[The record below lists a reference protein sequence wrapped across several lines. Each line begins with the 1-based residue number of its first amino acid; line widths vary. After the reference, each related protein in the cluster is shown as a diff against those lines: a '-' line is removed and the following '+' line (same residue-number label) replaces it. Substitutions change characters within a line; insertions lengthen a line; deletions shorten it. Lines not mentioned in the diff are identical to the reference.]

1 MYLLCMN
8 YILTEQQLRIIVK
21 EEKNSKLTN
30 YMKFMYS
37 FTHKVVSISKK
48 KYGLNVR
55 FLLTMGTAIGG
66 FLLPLDMFLKQGIF
80 ELTEDQTALIL
91 TGVAAINFYGNRKN
105 ISNIIDKIK
114 EEGLLDYFQSVLE
127 KSDKL
132 RKSFVGFLE
141 SLSLT
146 LSSVQETISYAF
158 LLPLITDFMDIA
170 HGTQNFWEASEIVT
184 ERLLASGVV
193 VISGQILIEVINKIL
208 KRVS

>member
-8 YILTEQQLRIIVK
+8 YILTEQQLRIIIK

-48 KYGLNVR
+48 KYDLNVR

-66 FLLPLDMFLKQGIF
+66 FLLPLDMFLKQGVF
-80 ELTEDQTALIL
+80 ELNEDQIALIL

-105 ISNIIDKIK
+105 ISNIIDKIR
-114 EEGLLDYFQSVLE
+114 EDGLSDYFQSVLE

-132 RKSFVGFLE
+132 KNSFVGFLE

-170 HGTQNFWEASEIVT
+170 HGTQNFWGASEIMS
-184 ERLLASGVV
+184 ERILASGVV
-193 VISGQILIEVINKIL
+193 VVSGQILIEIINKIL

>member
-8 YILTEQQLRIIVK
+8 YILTEQQLRIIIK

-48 KYGLNVR
+48 KYDLNVR

-66 FLLPLDMFLKQGIF
+66 FLLPLDMFLKQGVF
-80 ELTEDQTALIL
+80 ELNEDQIALIL

-114 EEGLLDYFQSVLE
+114 EEGLSDYLQSVLE

-132 RKSFVGFLE
+132 KNSFVGFLE

-170 HGTQNFWEASEIVT
+170 HGTQNFWGASEIMT
-184 ERLLASGVV
+184 ERILASGVV

>member
-8 YILTEQQLRIIVK
+8 YILTEQQLRIIIK
-21 EEKNSKLTN
+21 EEKNTKLTN

-48 KYGLNVR
+48 KYDLNVR

-66 FLLPLDMFLKQGIF
+66 FLLPLDMFLKQGVF
-80 ELTEDQTALIL
+80 ELNEDQIALIL

-105 ISNIIDKIK
+105 ISNIIDKIR
-114 EEGLLDYFQSVLE
+114 EDGLSDYFQSVLE

-132 RKSFVGFLE
+132 KNSFVGFLE

-170 HGTQNFWEASEIVT
+170 HGTQNFWGASEIMT
-184 ERLLASGVV
+184 ERILASGVV
-193 VISGQILIEVINKIL
+193 VISAQILIEIIGKIL

>member
-1 MYLLCMN
+1 MN
-8 YILTEQQLRIIVK
+8 YILTEQQLRFIIK

-48 KYGLNVR
+48 KYDLNVR

-66 FLLPLDMFLKQGIF
+66 FLLPLDMFLKQGVF
-80 ELTEDQTALIL
+80 ELNEDQIALIL

-114 EEGLLDYFQSVLE
+114 EEGLSDYLQSVLE

-132 RKSFVGFLE
+132 KNSFVGFLE

-170 HGTQNFWEASEIVT
+170 HGTQNFWGASEIMT
-184 ERLLASGVV
+184 ERILASGVV
-193 VISGQILIEVINKIL
+193 VVSGQILIEIINKIL

>member
-8 YILTEQQLRIIVK
+8 YILTEQQLRIIIK

-48 KYGLNVR
+48 KYDLNVR

>member
-1 MYLLCMN
+1 MN
-8 YILTEQQLRIIVK
+8 YILTEQQLRIIIK
-21 EEKNSKLTN
+21 EENNTKLMN

-37 FTHKVVSISKK
+37 FTHKIVSISKK

-66 FLLPLDMFLKQGIF
+66 FLLPLDMFLKQGTF
-80 ELTEDQTALIL
+80 ELNEDQIALIL
-91 TGVAAINFYGNRKN
+91 TGVAAVNFYGNKKN
-105 ISNIIDKIK
+105 ISSIIDKIK
-114 EEGLLDYFQSVLE
+114 ENGLSEYFQSVLE

-132 RKSFVGFLE
+132 KNSFVGFLE

-158 LLPLITDFMDIA
+158 LLPLITDFMNVA
-170 HGTQNFWEASEIVT
+170 HGTQNFWGASEIMA
-184 ERLLASGVV
+184 ERILASGVV
-193 VISGQILIEVINKIL
+193 VVSGQILIEIINKIL

>member
-8 YILTEQQLRIIVK
+8 YILTEQQLRIIIK
-21 EEKNSKLTN
+21 EENNTKLTN

-37 FTHKVVSISKK
+37 FTHKIVSISKK

-66 FLLPLDMFLKQGIF
+66 FLLPLDMFLKQGTF
-80 ELTEDQTALIL
+80 ELTEDQIALIL
-91 TGVAAINFYGNRKN
+91 TGVAAINFYGQKKN
-105 ISNIIDKIK
+105 ISNIVSKIE
-114 EEGLLDYFQSVLE
+114 EEGLSEYFKSVLE

-132 RKSFVGFLE
+132 KNSFVNFLE

-158 LLPLITDFMDIA
+158 LLPLITDFMNVA
-170 HGTQNFWEASEIVT
+170 HGTQNFWGASEIMA
-184 ERLLASGVV
+184 ERMLASGVV
-193 VISGQILIEVINKIL
+193 VVSGQILIEIINKIL

>member
-1 MYLLCMN
+1 MN
-8 YILTEQQLRIIVK
+8 YILTEQQLRIIIK
-21 EEKNSKLTN
+21 EEKNSRLTN

-66 FLLPLDMFLKQGIF
+66 FLLPLDMFLKQGVF
-80 ELTEDQTALIL
+80 ELNEDQIALIL

-105 ISNIIDKIK
+105 ISNIIDKIR
-114 EEGLLDYFQSVLE
+114 EDGLSDYFQSVLE

-132 RKSFVGFLE
+132 KNSFVGFLE

-170 HGTQNFWEASEIVT
+170 HGTENFWGASEIMT
-184 ERLLASGVV
+184 ERILASGVV
-193 VISGQILIEVINKIL
+193 VVSGQILIEIINKIL

>member
-1 MYLLCMN
+1 MN

>member
-8 YILTEQQLRIIVK
+8 YILTEQQLRIIIK
-21 EEKNSKLTN
+21 EEKNTKLTN

-48 KYGLNVR
+48 KYDLNVR

-66 FLLPLDMFLKQGIF
+66 FLLPLDMFLKQGVF
-80 ELTEDQTALIL
+80 ELNEEQIALIL

-105 ISNIIDKIK
+105 ISNIIDKIR
-114 EEGLLDYFQSVLE
+114 EDGLSDYFQSVLE

-132 RKSFVGFLE
+132 KNSFVGFLE

-170 HGTQNFWEASEIVT
+170 HGTQNFWGASEIMT
-184 ERLLASGVV
+184 ERILASGVV
-193 VISGQILIEVINKIL
+193 VISAQILIEIIGKIL

>member
-8 YILTEQQLRIIVK
+8 YILTEQQLRIIIK

-48 KYGLNVR
+48 KYDLNVR

-66 FLLPLDMFLKQGIF
+66 FLLPLDMFLKQGVF
-80 ELTEDQTALIL
+80 ELNEDQIALIL

-105 ISNIIDKIK
+105 ISNIINKIK
-114 EEGLLDYFQSVLE
+114 EEGLSDYFQSVLE

>member
-8 YILTEQQLRIIVK
+8 YILTEQQLRIIIK

-66 FLLPLDMFLKQGIF
+66 FLLPLDMFLKQGVF
-80 ELTEDQTALIL
+80 ELNEDQIALIL

-105 ISNIIDKIK
+105 ISNIIDKIR
-114 EEGLLDYFQSVLE
+114 EDGLSDYFQSVLE

-132 RKSFVGFLE
+132 KNSFVGFLE

-170 HGTQNFWEASEIVT
+170 HGTENFWGASEIMT
-184 ERLLASGVV
+184 ERILASGVV
-193 VISGQILIEVINKIL
+193 VVSGQILIEIINKIL

>member
-1 MYLLCMN
+1 MN
-8 YILTEQQLRIIVK
+8 YILTEQQLRIIIK

-48 KYGLNVR
+48 KYDLNVR

-66 FLLPLDMFLKQGIF
+66 FLLPLDMFLKQGVF
-80 ELTEDQTALIL
+80 ELNEDQIALIL

-105 ISNIIDKIK
+105 ISNIINKIK
-114 EEGLLDYFQSVLE
+114 EEGLSDYFQSVLE

>member
-1 MYLLCMN
+1 MN
-8 YILTEQQLRIIVK
+8 YILTEQQLRIIIN
-21 EEKNSKLTN
+21 EEKNTKLTN

-48 KYGLNVR
+48 KYDLNVR

-66 FLLPLDMFLKQGIF
+66 FLLPLDMFLKQGVF
-80 ELTEDQTALIL
+80 ELNEDQIALIL

-105 ISNIIDKIK
+105 ISNIIDKIR
-114 EEGLLDYFQSVLE
+114 EDGLSDYFQSVLE

-132 RKSFVGFLE
+132 KNSFVGFLE

-170 HGTQNFWEASEIVT
+170 HGTQNFWGASEIMT
-184 ERLLASGVV
+184 ERILASGVV
-193 VISGQILIEVINKIL
+193 VISAQILIEIIGKIL

>member
-8 YILTEQQLRIIVK
+8 YILTEQQLRIIIK

-48 KYGLNVR
+48 KYDLNVR

-80 ELTEDQTALIL
+80 ELNEDQTALIL

-105 ISNIIDKIK
+105 ISNIIDKIR
-114 EEGLLDYFQSVLE
+114 EEGLSDYFQSVLE

-170 HGTQNFWEASEIVT
+170 HGTQNIWEASEIVT

-193 VISGQILIEVINKIL
+193 VVSGQILIEVINKIL